1 MRCAALLLMG
11 LCILPGAAR
20 AADRPDAPMPAAMKV
35 ITFFAT
41 PEGGSRFG
49 EVEIP
54 FALQRDDGL
63 GHVLHLSTAYGSPA
77 VQFVDL
83 PAGMNQDWHTAPA
96 RQIVVVLAGTLEVET
111 TDGETRRWRTGDVF
125 LPADV
130 TGKGHRTRCIDGAVR
145 VMFAPLPDGF
155 DATTW
160 TTP

>member
-1 MRCAALLLMG
+1 MRCTALLLMG
-11 LCILPGAAR
+11 SLLAACPAGAAD
-20 AADRPDAPMPAAMKV
+20 ATDAPRPAPMKV
-35 ITFFAT
+35 TTFFAT

-63 GHVLHLSTAYGSPA
+63 GHVLHLSNAYGSPA

-96 RQIVVVLAGTLEVET
+96 RQIVVVLSGTIEVET

-145 VMFAPLPDGF
+145 VMFAPLPDDF
-155 DATTW
+155 DTATWSTR
-160 TTP
+160 